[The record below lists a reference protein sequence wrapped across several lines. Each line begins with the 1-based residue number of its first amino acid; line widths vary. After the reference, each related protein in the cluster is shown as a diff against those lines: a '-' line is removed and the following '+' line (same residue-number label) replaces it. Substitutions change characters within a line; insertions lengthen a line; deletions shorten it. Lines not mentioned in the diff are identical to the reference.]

1 MQSSA
6 DGKPASRKRDEALS
20 KDGQWRSFPHVPCLL
35 QYVSNGNYYGRI
47 RVNGKLIRVSLKTSV
62 WTIAKLKLAEMM
74 KQGRENRDKA
84 VAPKFSEAVDLFKT
98 ELASDSTMKPRS
110 KGYRLDCLAKLQRT
124 WPELWELRLS
134 EITVQACKDWALKLN
149 QEISSQYYNNM
160 IGTLRLVMACGIK
173 THKEQTKEKLEN
185 PGMELK
191 RVRVKQKDLQLP
203 EPAHFKMLVA
213 NLRKKSGGW
222 GPRVADL
229 IEFLAY
235 SGLRIRSEAL
245 WVTWADIDWKR
256 KEIIVRGDPVTST
269 KNSETRRVPIIQD
282 MEELLKRL
290 KDDLGTVDK
299 ERILQVSRGHVSLER
314 ACREIG
320 IPRLTHH
327 DFRHLFATRCIES
340 GVDIPTVSRW
350 LGHKDGGAL
359 AMKTYGHLRNEHSQ
373 AMAQRVKF

>member
-269 KNSETRRVPIIQD
+269 KNSETRRVSSS
-282 MEELLKRL
+282 
-290 KDDLGTVDK
+290 T
-299 ERILQVSRGHVSLER
+299 
-314 ACREIG
+314 
-320 IPRLTHH
+320 
-327 DFRHLFATRCIES
+327 TRSVIWS
-340 GVDIPTVSRW
+340 
-350 LGHKDGGAL
+350 
-359 AMKTYGHLRNEHSQ
+359 
-373 AMAQRVKF
+373 

>member
-74 KQGRENRDKA
+74 KKGRENRDKA
-84 VAPKFSEAVDLFKT
+84 VAPKFSEAVELFKT

-124 WPELWELRLS
+124 WPELWELRLN

-173 THKEQTKEKLEN
+173 SHKEQTKEKLEN

-203 EPAHFKMLVA
+203 EPAHFKMLVE

-245 WVTWADIDWKR
+245 WVTWAAHVDDDGASTRARDLSFTKTFQ
-256 KEIIVRGDPVTST
+256 TS
-269 KNSETRRVPIIQD
+269 R
-282 MEELLKRL
+282 
-290 KDDLGTVDK
+290 
-299 ERILQVSRGHVSLER
+299 
-314 ACREIG
+314 
-320 IPRLTHH
+320 
-327 DFRHLFATRCIES
+327 
-340 GVDIPTVSRW
+340 
-350 LGHKDGGAL
+350 
-359 AMKTYGHLRNEHSQ
+359 
-373 AMAQRVKF
+373 